1 LAADALAVL
10 AAWPTKSPYAL
21 VVKKFVTPGF
31 NAIIFEG
38 N

>member
-10 AAWPTKSPYAL
+10 AAWPTKSPFPPL
-21 VVKKFVTPGF
+21 VKKLVTPGF

-38 N
+38 I